1 MACELTKGRGLG
13 GCLTTTGG
21 IKAVYFAQYEDI
33 DWDNTTLA
41 SSEMTDLEFVGGSGG
56 SNDELFK
63 YLLKRGAGS
72 LSETVS
78 ASTENGTVFYT
89 PSVTIKL
96 HKLSKEDQNEL
107 KLLAQNTLLI
117 FVETNAQNTAGKNV
131 IFALGTDNGCTIA
144 AGTNSAGAAMGDFN
158 GYEWTFEANQVYP
171 MVTVADYTTAPFDN
185 NAFNSGSAITI
196 TES

>member
-33 DWDNTTLA
+33 DWDATTLA

-56 SNDELFK
+56 SEDELFK
-63 YLLKRGAGS
+63 YHLKRGAGS
-72 LSETVS
+72 LNETVS

-117 FVETNAQNTAGKNV
+117 FVETNALNSAGKNV
-131 IFALGTDNGCTIA
+131 IFALGTDNGCTISGGTNA
-144 AGTNSAGAAMGDFN
+144 AGSALGDFN
-158 GYEWTFEANQVYP
+158 GYEWTFEANQTYP
-171 MVTVADYTTAPFDN
+171 MATVADYSTSPFDN
-185 NAFNSGSAITI
+185 TAFNGGVAITI